1 MASIFTKIIN
11 GELPGRFVWKDSS
24 CVAFMTVAPLKP
36 GHVLVV
42 PREEVDHWIDLEPD
56 LVQHLA
62 LVAQTVSKAIQSGFQ
77 PMRVGLMVAGIEVP
91 HVHLHLVPISAVHDL
106 DFSNADN
113 DASAEALDAAAETVR
128 RELRAMGCAE
138 VSD

>member
-1 MASIFTKIIN
+1 VASIFTKIIN

-24 CVAFMTVAPLKP
+24 CVAFTTIAPLKP

-42 PREEVDHWIDLEPD
+42 PRQEVNHWIDLEPE
-56 LVQHLA
+56 LMQHLTA
-62 LVAQTVSKAIQSGFQ
+62 VAQIVSKAIQAGFS
-77 PMRVGLMVAGIEVP
+77 PMRVGLMIAGIEVP

-106 DFSNADN
+106 DFSNANN
-113 DASAEALDAAAETVR
+113 DAKDEDLDAAAEVVR
-128 RELRAMGCAE
+128 RELRAMGCSE